1 MTSKERAALRAQ
13 ANTIETTLIVGK
25 GGVSEQVLQEA
36 SNLLDAHELIKGK
49 VLETAML
56 TAREASDA
64 ICEVL
69 GAEGI
74 GCVGTKFIV
83 WRKSEKLE
91 QEKKTAAKPAA
102 AKPAKKRNGNYNPV
116 KVSNT
121 RRKEQLRERK
131 QKQKEYF
138 HEAAVKSR
146 PPSREET
153 AAGEWLREF
162 YLYSFLFYSEKERTV
177 SHREEKERDDQRT
190 FRTVLWTSIDQ
201 SLAGLGWRRKVS
213 VITASESN
221 RFPAIIKIAC
231 GVVKL
236 NGQIQ
241 TQ

>member
-64 ICEVL
+64 ICEAL

-83 WRKSEKLE
+83 WRKSEKLA

-102 AKPAKKRNGNYNPV
+102 AKPAKKRGNYNPV

-138 HEAAVKSR
+138 HEAAVK
-146 PPSREET
+146 
-153 AAGEWLREF
+153 AAIE
-162 YLYSFLFYSEKERTV
+162 
-177 SHREEKERDDQRT
+177 
-190 FRTVLWTSIDQ
+190 
-201 SLAGLGWRRKVS
+201 RRKQQQENS
-213 VITASESN
+213 
-221 RFPAIIKIAC
+221 
-231 GVVKL
+231 
-236 NGQIQ
+236 
-241 TQ
+241 